1 MYLSSYYK
9 TDLYERET
17 LIIFDEVQLYPR
29 ARSAI
34 KYLVADGRY
43 DYIETGSLISIKK
56 NVENILIPS
65 EERHLNMY
73 PMDFEE
79 FLWAKGYDDTTVDDI
94 IRLSET
100 SKGSFYYYFSSKD
113 SLLDTLSTILDENY
127 AKLEDELDPEMNS
140 FDKLMYL
147 NYRSHSFME
156 QKIDVALLSSLYSTQ
171 LIAKG
176 DRNLLD
182 QNRTYY
188 KLISR
193 IIEEGHVR
201 NQISREKS
209 IQEITKYYSLCERA
223 LVSDWCLNRGNYSL
237 GEYSKEYMPILME
250 HFRVDQPE

>member
-1 MYLSSYYK
+1 MAAKQNVKRRIVDAAWELF
-9 TDLYERET
+9 YE
-17 LIIFDEVQLYPR
+17 
-29 ARSAI
+29 
-34 KYLVADGRY
+34 
-43 DYIETGSLISIKK
+43 
-56 NVENILIPS
+56 
-65 EERHLNMY
+65 
-73 PMDFEE
+73 
-79 FLWAKGYDDTTVDDI
+79 KGYDDTTVDDI

-193 IIEEGHVR
+193 IIAVSYTHLTLP
-201 NQISREKS
+201 
-209 IQEITKYYSLCERA
+209 TKA
-223 LVSDWCLNRGNYSL
+223 
-237 GEYSKEYMPILME
+237 
-250 HFRVDQPE
+250 

>member
-1 MYLSSYYK
+1 MATKQNVKRRIVDAAWELF
-9 TDLYERET
+9 YE
-17 LIIFDEVQLYPR
+17 
-29 ARSAI
+29 
-34 KYLVADGRY
+34 
-43 DYIETGSLISIKK
+43 
-56 NVENILIPS
+56 
-65 EERHLNMY
+65 
-73 PMDFEE
+73 
-79 FLWAKGYDDTTVDDI
+79 KGYDDTTVDDI

-127 AKLEDELDPEMNS
+127 AKLEEELDPEMNS

-193 IIEEGHVR
+193 IIEEAQ
-201 NQISREKS
+201 NQIS
-209 IQEITKYYSLCERA
+209 
-223 LVSDWCLNRGNYSL
+223 DWKAN
-237 GEYSKEYMPILME
+237 
-250 HFRVDQPE
+250 Q

>member
-1 MYLSSYYK
+1 MAAKQNVKRRIVDAAWELF
-9 TDLYERET
+9 YE
-17 LIIFDEVQLYPR
+17 
-29 ARSAI
+29 
-34 KYLVADGRY
+34 
-43 DYIETGSLISIKK
+43 
-56 NVENILIPS
+56 
-65 EERHLNMY
+65 
-73 PMDFEE
+73 
-79 FLWAKGYDDTTVDDI
+79 KGYDDTTVDDI

-156 QKIDVALLSSLYSTQ
+156 Q